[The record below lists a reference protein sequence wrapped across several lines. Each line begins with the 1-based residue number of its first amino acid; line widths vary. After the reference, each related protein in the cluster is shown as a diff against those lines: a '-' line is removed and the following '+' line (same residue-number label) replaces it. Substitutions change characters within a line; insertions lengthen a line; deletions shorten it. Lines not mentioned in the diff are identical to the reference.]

1 MLPFPQTPLRD
12 VVSAANSLHS
22 LLLRTQNIGS
32 KSLHAK
38 RTNEKHSGD
47 DILPICS
54 NVENFASLTG
64 NQSICSWN
72 NKSSRE
78 KQSGKSYQRNPA
90 GYPWRCVAKAAFWQ
104 VFQPSETLNAY
115 SCAFVSRIRV

>member
-54 NVENFASLTG
+54 NVENVERCADHS
-64 NQSICSWN
+64 
-72 NKSSRE
+72 E
-78 KQSGKSYQRNPA
+78 KQGARKRAGKS
-90 GYPWRCVAKAAFWQ
+90 AFAP
-104 VFQPSETLNAY
+104 F
-115 SCAFVSRIRV
+115 